1 MVKILV
7 QVSKYVLLLIMIF
20 FTLETFMVL
29 KRKSDEARRR
39 IMRNQ
44 IWLMVLF
51 NTVSYVIMYLQ
62 SEESYMIL
70 MLICVIG
77 YILVV
82 QILYRIIYR
91 KASLILLNTMCMILS
106 VGLVMQSRLGIDNAR
121 KQFIIAAFA
130 TMVCFIIPVF
140 VRRVRWVSKLTWLYG
155 IVGILLLG
163 AVLALGRV
171 TGGANLNLNIGGISF
186 QFSEFVKISV
196 VLFMAGMLQKRTDF
210 KQVVITT
217 IVVAVHVG
225 ILALSADLGA
235 ALVYFVAYIVMVYVA
250 TRNPGYIAL
259 GLGGMAGACVVAY
272 RRFEHVRVRVQV
284 WKDPFSDYEGTGY
297 QIIQALF
304 GVCAGGWFGTGL
316 FNGHPEMIPLA
327 YEDFTFAAICEEFGI
342 IFSICLILLCMG
354 MYLLIVNIALRLDR
368 PFYKL
373 VAIGFG
379 TEYAF
384 QVFLTIG
391 GTTKFIPMTGITLP
405 LVSYGGSSL
414 MCTIA
419 MISIIQGLYIM
430 RKDEDEELEEERR
443 ERIRRNRE
451 LQRQPQSRE
460 QGFRPQQYRPQ
471 QPFRPER
478 QYEQQPYRPQGQSG
492 QVRHDTGD
500 LERKIEEQTKEDL
513 ALRNH

>member
-1 MVKILV
+1 
-7 QVSKYVLLLIMIF
+7 MIF
-20 FTLETFMVL
+20 FTTETFMVL
-29 KRKSDEARRR
+29 RRRSEDARRR

-44 IWLMVLF
+44 IWLMILF
-51 NTVSYVIMYLQ
+51 NTVSYVILYLQ
-62 SEESYMIL
+62 SQDPYMIL
-70 MLICVIG
+70 MLLCVIG

-106 VGLVMQSRLGIDNAR
+106 IGLVIQSRLGMDNAR

-130 TMVCFIIPVF
+130 TMLCFIIPVF
-140 VRRVRWVSKLTWLYG
+140 VRKVRWVSRLTWLYG
-155 IVGILLLG
+155 ILGILLLG

-171 TGGANLNLNIGGISF
+171 TGGANLNISIGGISF

-196 VLFMAGMLQKRTDF
+196 VLFMAGMLQNRTDF

-217 IVVAVHVG
+217 IVVAMHVG

-250 TRNPGYIAL
+250 TRNPGYVVL

-272 RRFEHVRVRVQV
+272 RLFEHVRVRVQV
-284 WKDPFSDYEGTGY
+284 WKNPFSDYEGTGY

-316 FNGHPEMIPLA
+316 FNGHPEMIPIA

-342 IFSICLILLCMG
+342 LFAICLILLCMG

-443 ERIRRNRE
+443 EKIRRDRQ

-460 QGFRPQQYRPQ
+460 QGFRPQQYRPD
-471 QPFRPER
+471 
-478 QYEQQPYRPQGQSG
+478 QPYRQEQPEQNSG
-492 QVRHDTGD
+492 QAPRDTGD

>member
-20 FTLETFMVL
+20 FTVETFMVL

-62 SEESYMIL
+62 SEEPYMIL

-91 KASLILLNTMCMILS
+91 KASLILLNTMCMILT

-217 IVVAVHVG
+217 IVVAIHVG

-235 ALVYFVAYIVMVYVA
+235 ALIFCRVY
-250 TRNPGYIAL
+250 RH
-259 GLGGMAGACVVAY
+259 GL
-272 RRFEHVRVRVQV
+272 RRHQESRLHSSRSGRHGRRMCRCLP
-284 WKDPFSDYEGTGY
+284 PF
-297 QIIQALF
+297 
-304 GVCAGGWFGTGL
+304 
-316 FNGHPEMIPLA
+316 
-327 YEDFTFAAICEEFGI
+327 
-342 IFSICLILLCMG
+342 
-354 MYLLIVNIALRLDR
+354 
-368 PFYKL
+368 
-373 VAIGFG
+373 
-379 TEYAF
+379 
-384 QVFLTIG
+384 
-391 GTTKFIPMTGITLP
+391 
-405 LVSYGGSSL
+405 
-414 MCTIA
+414 
-419 MISIIQGLYIM
+419 
-430 RKDEDEELEEERR
+430 
-443 ERIRRNRE
+443 
-451 LQRQPQSRE
+451 
-460 QGFRPQQYRPQ
+460 
-471 QPFRPER
+471 
-478 QYEQQPYRPQGQSG
+478 
-492 QVRHDTGD
+492 
-500 LERKIEEQTKEDL
+500 
-513 ALRNH
+513 

>member
-1 MVKILV
+1 
-7 QVSKYVLLLIMIF
+7 MIF
-20 FTLETFMVL
+20 FTTETFMVL
-29 KRKSDEARRR
+29 RRRSEEARRR

-62 SEESYMIL
+62 SQDPYMIL
-70 MLICVIG
+70 MLLCVIG

-106 VGLVMQSRLGIDNAR
+106 VGLVIQSRLGMDNAR
-121 KQFIIAAFA
+121 KQFIIAALA
-130 TMVCFIIPVF
+130 TMLCFIIPVF
-140 VRRVRWVSKLTWLYG
+140 VRKVRWVSRLTWLYG
-155 IVGILLLG
+155 ILGILLLG

-171 TGGANLNLNIGGISF
+171 TGGANLNISIGGISF

-196 VLFMAGMLQKRTDF
+196 VLFMAGMLQNRTDF

-217 IVVAVHVG
+217 IVVAMHVG

-250 TRNPGYIAL
+250 TRNPGYVAL

-316 FNGHPEMIPLA
+316 FNGHPEMIP
-327 YEDFTFAAICEEFGI
+327 
-342 IFSICLILLCMG
+342 
-354 MYLLIVNIALRLDR
+354 IA
-368 PFYKL
+368 
-373 VAIGFG
+373 
-379 TEYAF
+379 
-384 QVFLTIG
+384 
-391 GTTKFIPMTGITLP
+391 
-405 LVSYGGSSL
+405 
-414 MCTIA
+414 
-419 MISIIQGLYIM
+419 
-430 RKDEDEELEEERR
+430 
-443 ERIRRNRE
+443 
-451 LQRQPQSRE
+451 
-460 QGFRPQQYRPQ
+460 
-471 QPFRPER
+471 
-478 QYEQQPYRPQGQSG
+478 
-492 QVRHDTGD
+492 
-500 LERKIEEQTKEDL
+500 
-513 ALRNH
+513 